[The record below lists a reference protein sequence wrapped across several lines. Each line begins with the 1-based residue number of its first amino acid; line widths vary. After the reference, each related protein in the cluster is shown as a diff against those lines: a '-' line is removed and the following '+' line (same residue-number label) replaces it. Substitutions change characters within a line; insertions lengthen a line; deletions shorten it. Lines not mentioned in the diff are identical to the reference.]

1 MPGAI
6 VIGAGPGVGTSVAQR
21 LAREGLTVGVIA
33 RTEATV
39 DDALSALSDYD
50 ALGVTADVTDE
61 VGLRAALDEIVDRF
75 GTPELLVYNAAL
87 IQSDTLGELTAQQH
101 LDAWAVN
108 VVGAI
113 TAATHLAPQMMR
125 HGAGTIIL
133 TGGMPEP
140 LPQATSLSLGKAGV
154 RALAQ
159 LLAAAYGPA
168 GLHIATVTIAG
179 AVVVGT
185 GFDPDAITE
194 HYWRLHAQPRE
205 AWEHEVVHTDPR
217 RRQILRRN
225 ERSAAASD
233 TEDGTAAD
241 SDDQARPSACC

>member
-6 VIGAGPGVGTSVAQR
+6 VVGAGPGVGISVAQR

-61 VGLRAALDEIVDRF
+61 VVLRAALDEIVDRF
-75 GTPELLVYNAAL
+75 GVPELLVYNAAL
-87 IQSDTLGELTAQQH
+87 IQSDTFGELTAQQH

-113 TAATHLAPQMMR
+113 TAVAHLAPQMVR
-125 HGAGTIIL
+125 QGAGTIII

-140 LPQATSLSLGKAGV
+140 LPEATSLSLGKAGV
-154 RALAQ
+154 RALAK

-168 GLHIATVTIAG
+168 GLHVATVTIAG
-179 AVVVGT
+179 AGVARDRVRSRRHRRALLAAARPAAGSL
-185 GFDPDAITE
+185 GARGHP
-194 HYWRLHAQPRE
+194 HGRAQPLR
-205 AWEHEVVHTDPR
+205 
-217 RRQILRRN
+217 ILRRN
-225 ERSAAASD
+225 QRV
-233 TEDGTAAD
+233 AAD
-241 SDDQARPSACC
+241 